1 MGVAMN
7 TEQEILN
14 AFERGKAF
22 GFAEGMK
29 SMRLKEYTDDKIADL
44 IKATNDEI
52 GMINIRTFDFVKVL
66 LRKVGE
72 K

>member
-1 MGVAMN
+1 MN
-7 TEQEILN
+7 TEQTVLD
-14 AFERGKAF
+14 AFKRGKAF

-29 SMRLKEYTDDKIADL
+29 SMRLKEYTDDEIADL

-66 LRKVGE
+66 LKKVSE